1 MHLLVTR
8 PLPAGAA
15 TADRLR
21 ALGHD
26 VTLAPLMVI
35 EAVAW
40 GVPSPLLDAV
50 MLTSAVAARLA
61 GPDAPHHLPAF
72 AVGGAT
78 ARAARDAGFTDVRE
92 GGGTVQATLDTVA
105 AAGFATLLHL
115 AGEDR
120 TPAVVPERLVVT
132 TRSVYCARLM
142 PLTAALPAVDWVLL
156 YSPRSAA
163 HFAAEARR
171 LSEDV
176 AQIGVAAIS
185 AATLTAA
192 GPGWRATALAHEPN
206 EDALLAAIGISC
218 DEGAPKG
225 Q

>member
-1 MHLLVTR
+1 MRLLVTR

-26 VTLAPLMVI
+26 VALAPLMET

-40 GVPSPLLDAV
+40 DAPAPLPDAV
-50 MLTSAVAARLA
+50 MLTSAFAARLA
-61 GPDAPHHLPAF
+61 GADAPHHLPVF

-78 ARAARDAGFTDVRE
+78 ARAALDAGFVDIRE
-92 GGGTVQATLDTVA
+92 GGGTLQILLDTVA
-105 AAGFATLLHL
+105 TAGFASVLHL

-120 TPAVVPERLVVT
+120 TPAIVPVGLAVT
-132 TRSVYCARLM
+132 TRTVYRARLAS
-142 PLTAALPAVDWVLL
+142 LAALPAVDWVLL

-163 HFAAEARR
+163 HFVAEARR
-171 LSEDV
+171 LSADV

-185 AATLTAA
+185 ASTLAAA
-192 GPGWRATALAHEPN
+192 GPGWRATAVAHEPN

>member
-1 MHLLVTR
+1 MRLLVTR

-26 VTLAPLMVI
+26 VTLAPLMAT
-35 EAVAW
+35 EAVVW
-40 GVPSPLLDAV
+40 DVPDPLPDAV
-50 MLTSAVAARLA
+50 MLTSAFAARLA
-61 GPDAPHHLPAF
+61 GTDAPHHLPVF
-72 AVGGAT
+72 AVGGAS
-78 ARAARDAGFTDVRE
+78 ARAARDAGFFDVRE
-92 GGGTVQATLDTVA
+92 GGGTAQMLLETIA
-105 AAGFATLLHL
+105 AAGFVSVLHL

-120 TPAVVPERLVVT
+120 TPAVVPAGLVVT
-132 TRSVYCARLM
+132 TRTVYRARLV
-142 PLTAALPAVDWVLL
+142 PLTALPAVDWVLL

-163 HFAAEARR
+163 HFAAEARQ
-171 LSEDV
+171 LSVDV

-185 AATLTAA
+185 AATLVAA
-192 GPGWRATALAHEPN
+192 GPGWRATAVAHEAN

>member
-1 MHLLVTR
+1 MRLLVTR

-21 ALGHD
+21 ALGHS
-26 VTLAPLMVI
+26 VTLAPLMVT

-40 GVPSPLLDAV
+40 DVPDPLPGAV
-50 MLTSAVAARLA
+50 MLTSGFAARLA
-61 GPDAPHHLPAF
+61 GPDAPHHLPVF
-72 AVGGAT
+72 AVGSAT
-78 ARAARDAGFTDVRE
+78 AGAALDAGFADVRE
-92 GGGTVQATLDTVA
+92 GGGTVQATLDTVG
-105 AAGFATLLHL
+105 AAGFASLLHL

-120 TPAVVPERLVVT
+120 TPAVVPAGLAVTTCTVYRARLV
-132 TRSVYCARLM
+132 
-142 PLTAALPAVDWVLL
+142 PLEALPAVDWVLL

-171 LSEDV
+171 LSANF
-176 AQIGVAAIS
+176 AQIGVATIS
-185 AATLTAA
+185 AATLAAA
-192 GPGWRATALAHEPN
+192 GPGWRATAVGHEPT

>member
-1 MHLLVTR
+1 MRLLVTR

-15 TADRLR
+15 TADHLR

-26 VTLAPLMVI
+26 VTLAPLMAT

-40 GVPSPLLDAV
+40 DRPDPLPDAV
-50 MLTSAVAARLA
+50 MLTSAFAARLA
-61 GPDAPHHLPAF
+61 GAGAPRDLPLF
-72 AVGGAT
+72 AVGAAT
-78 ARAARDAGFTDVRE
+78 ARAARDAGFADIRS

-105 AAGFATLLHL
+105 AAGFASLLHL
-115 AGEDR
+115 AGEDW
-120 TPAVVPERLVVT
+120 TPAAVPAGIAVTRRTVYRARLV
-132 TRSVYCARLM
+132 
-142 PLTAALPAVDWVLL
+142 PLVALPAVDWVLL

-163 HFAAEARR
+163 HFAAEAHR
-171 LSEDV
+171 LSADI

-185 AATLTAA
+185 AAALVAA
-192 GPGWRATALAHEPN
+192 GPGWRETAVAQEPT
-206 EDALLAAIGISC
+206 EDALLAAIVISC

>member
-21 ALGHD
+21 AFGLD
-26 VTLAPLMVI
+26 VTLAPLMAT
-35 EAVAW
+35 EAVGWDA
-40 GVPSPLLDAV
+40 PDPLPDAV

-61 GPDAPHHLPAF
+61 GPDAPLQLPAF

-78 ARAARDAGFTDVRE
+78 ARAARDAGFTDVRD
-92 GGGTVQATLDTVA
+92 GGGTVQATLDSVA
-105 AAGFATLLHL
+105 AAGFVSVLHL

-132 TRSVYCARLM
+132 TRTVYRARLV
-142 PLTAALPAVDWVLL
+142 PLPALPGVDWVLL

-171 LSEDV
+171 LSADI

-185 AATLTAA
+185 AATLAAA
-192 GPGWRATALAHEPN
+192 GPGWRATAVAREPN